1 MPMKHKGKRERNM
14 QAIIHNGSSEV
25 NPEPYVFRNAATSAR
40 GFVVCEG
47 LLAVGNTGNRGADI
61 FPFPYHELHKRAVE
75 ELEPDWRVRV
85 LRNDKRKA

>member
-1 MPMKHKGKRERNM
+1 M

-25 NPEPYVFRNAATSAR
+25 NPEPLLRNAATSAR
-40 GFVVCEG
+40 GFVACEG

-61 FPFPYHELHKRAVE
+61 FPFPYHELHKRAVK
-75 ELEPDWRVRV
+75 ELEPDWLVHV